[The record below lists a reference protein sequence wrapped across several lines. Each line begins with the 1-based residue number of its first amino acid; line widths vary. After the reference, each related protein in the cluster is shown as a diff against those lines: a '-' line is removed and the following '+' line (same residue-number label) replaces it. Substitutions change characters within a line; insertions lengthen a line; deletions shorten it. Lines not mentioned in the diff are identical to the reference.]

1 MLSVNMLKVVMLSF
15 MTPIEEAFT
24 LVKFATKMPLKMPTT
39 VAVTVI
45 TLASLGTVTQLGW
58 VQC

>member
-1 MLSVNMLKVVMLSF
+1 MLSAVMLSVV
-15 MTPIEEAFT
+15 TPIEEAFT

-45 TLASLGTVTQLGW
+45 TLASLGTVTQIGW